1 MELLRAADLLHFQVR
16 RRGEAGGA
24 ASATEVLAL
33 DFAARALLAKSKA
46 RVRRSHAFEEVLGFQ
61 PDGEDASLLRL
72 RVRAASGDGA
82 GGGECCRY
90 AFAFQSPAERRTFC
104 RLLQRAL
111 DGEWALGDAPDLAA
125 ALHREVLCRGRI
137 MKRSA
142 KPGGWK
148 RIYAAVVRGKMLRFD
163 DGDGDAPTH
172 EVRSCVSLAGARV
185 SIEGEDA
192 FDVVAGD
199 RRVALRCGRRV
210 YRDQWLV
217 AFAQAIR
224 EAGEED
230 VVEGERGRGE
240 RVLGEESCAGGEGGG
255 RGERAGLRLFPPS
268 PGGGGSGGDE
278 SSALGMSA
286 HSFLSF
292 SVGAGAEAAPRLLHV
307 DARAGALEV
316 VHKGA
321 VERRVGIADV
331 RAIERVGG
339 AAEGGERARGE
350 EGFEG
355 EVRVAVRTGD
365 GWEGAFAFQAVKEL
379 VWFMA
384 VMADLR
390 TTGRYDDRHWGLE
403 RRVVLRKGQLLERRR
418 GGGLRGRFAVL
429 VRGKLFLFR
438 GEGSRLPLSTVW
450 LRGAE
455 VRYDGERTIEIFRGG
470 RSASGSGE
478 AASGIAFL
486 SAASAEEAGEWHE
499 AVSKEVVTEES
510 MGSLSGEE
518 QEARRDG
525 GVDAVGR
532 GGGGGEEGLRT
543 PVRSGEADGG
553 ARTRRGT
560 WTEYEGFTPAH
571 TRTGLREEVTG
582 EGSKGFD
589 QIVTLEE
596 AFEFWGVGRGRVGG
610 WGGTD
615 GGVESM

>member
-72 RVRAASGDGA
+72 RVRAAGS
-82 GGGECCRY
+82 GECCRY

-104 RLLQRAL
+104 RLLQRVL

-199 RRVALRCGRRV
+199 RRVALRCGRRA

-224 EAGEED
+224 EAGEEAA
-230 VVEGERGRGE
+230 EGERGRGE
-240 RVLGEESCAGGEGGG
+240 RVFGGERCAGGEGGG

-268 PGGGGSGGDE
+268 PGGGGSGSDE

-339 AAEGGERARGE
+339 ADGGGERARGE

-355 EVRVAVRTGD
+355 EVRVVVRTRD

-418 GGGLRGRFAVL
+418 GGGSRARFAVL

-455 VRYDGERTIEIFRGG
+455 VRYDGERTIEIARGG
-470 RSASGSGE
+470 RSASGRGE

-486 SAASAEEAGEWHE
+486 RAASAQEAGEWHE
-499 AVSKEVVTEES
+499 AVSKEVVKVER
-510 MGSLSGEE
+510 MGSFSGEE

-525 GVDAVGR
+525 DDDADCR
-532 GGGGGEEGLRT
+532 GGGGGEGGLRT
-543 PVRSGEADGG
+543 PVRSGETEGG

-596 AFEFWGVGRGRVGG
+596 VFAFWGVERGRV
-610 WGGTD
+610 GGTD
-615 GGVESM
+615 GGVELM